1 MLKSE
6 QEADYLSTYP
16 YESTLQQR
24 ECCCVGGCVGAHT
37 VFKI

>member
-16 YESTLQQR
+16 YESTLQLQR
-24 ECCCVGGCVGAHT
+24 ECCCVGAHT